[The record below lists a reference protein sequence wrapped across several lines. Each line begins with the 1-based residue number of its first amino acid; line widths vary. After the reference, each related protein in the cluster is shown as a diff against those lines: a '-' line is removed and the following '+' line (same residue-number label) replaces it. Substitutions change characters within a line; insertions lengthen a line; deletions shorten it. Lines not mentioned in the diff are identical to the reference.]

1 MTETTL
7 LDYVELAVY
16 PIYLICSSLISFL
29 VIFNQRKIKKRFK
42 IDLMITFMIIY
53 ISNFFITYFNFQLLN
68 MYIRV
73 GLPMSVIFLSI
84 YIQSK
89 ITIIGLTGGIACGK
103 SAVGNY
109 FKDFLKLS
117 IIDCDI
123 LSRRVVEVGKPA
135 YNKLKERYGNKILQ
149 ENGEIDRAE
158 LGKLVFNNPAI
169 RKHVTQTT
177 GWYIMLEILKEI
189 YQIGFVKKENVML
202 LDAPILY
209 ETKYLEYICHPI
221 IVVFLSQ
228 EQLQIERLVK
238 RDKISEEEALK
249 KIKSQMPISKKI
261 EKADITICNDGTIE
275 DMKKQVNRILPQ
287 LVQ

>member
-1 MTETTL
+1 MQ
-7 LDYVELAVY
+7 
-16 PIYLICSSLISFL
+16 
-29 VIFNQRKIKKRFK
+29 NW
-42 IDLMITFMIIY
+42 
-53 ISNFFITYFNFQLLN
+53 
-68 MYIRV
+68 RV
-73 GLPMSVIFLSI
+73 VLPMSVIFLSI
-84 YIQSK
+84 YVESK

-103 SAVGNY
+103 SAVGHY

-117 IIDCDI
+117 IIDCDV

-149 ENGEIDRAE
+149 QNGEIDRVE
-158 LGKLVFNNPAI
+158 LGILVFNNQAI
-169 RKHVTQTT
+169 RKHVTKTT

-189 YQIGFVKKENVML
+189 YQIGFVKKENVMV

-228 EQLQIERLVK
+228 EQLQVERLVK
-238 RDKISEEEALK
+238 RDKITEEEALS

-275 DMKKQVNRILPQ
+275 DMKKQVNKILPQ

>member
-7 LDYVELAVY
+7 LDY
-16 PIYLICSSLISFL
+16 
-29 VIFNQRKIKKRFK
+29 
-42 IDLMITFMIIY
+42 
-53 ISNFFITYFNFQLLN
+53 LLN
-68 MYIRV
+68 MYIRI

-84 YIQSK
+84 YIQNK

-123 LSRRVVEVGKPA
+123 LSRRVVQVGKPA

-149 ENGEIDRAE
+149 ENGEIDRVE

-169 RKHVTQTT
+169 RKHVTQLT

-189 YQIGFVKKENVML
+189 YQIGFVKKENVMV

-238 RDKISEEEALK
+238 RDSITEEEALK

-275 DMKKQVNRILPQ
+275 EMKKQVNKILPQ